1 MLRGFGDLP
10 VFSKVALKP
19 VFGALVLTQVLMA
32 DTISDG
38 VLPLAI
44 FISGFAPTVAP
55 GTFIVNVIGAEVVYP
70 SANAADIRFGVA
82 RPSTVIEYVPVFAVA
97 VVTGDPLTTDAFV
110 LVT

>member
-19 VFGALVLTQVLMA
+19 VFGALVSTQVLIA
-32 DTISDG
+32 ETISDG

-44 FISGFAPTVAP
+44 FISGLAPAVAP
-55 GTFIVNVIGAEVVYP
+55 GTVIVKVIGAEVVYP

-82 RPSTVIEYVPVFAVA
+82 SPSTVIEYVPVFAVA
-97 VVTGDPLTTDAFV
+97 VVTGDPFTTDAFV